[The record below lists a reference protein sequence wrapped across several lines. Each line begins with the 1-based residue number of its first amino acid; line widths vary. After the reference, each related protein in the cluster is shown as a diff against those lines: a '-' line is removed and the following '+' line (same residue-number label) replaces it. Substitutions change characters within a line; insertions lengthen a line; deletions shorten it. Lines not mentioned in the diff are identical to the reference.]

1 MRIAQ
6 GVLAPVTR
14 IAWHEVDSLDET
26 ARGQGGFGS
35 TGV

>member
-1 MRIAQ
+1 M
-6 GVLAPVTR
+6 GVPKV
-14 IAWHEVDSLDET
+14 EVFLCDTLDET